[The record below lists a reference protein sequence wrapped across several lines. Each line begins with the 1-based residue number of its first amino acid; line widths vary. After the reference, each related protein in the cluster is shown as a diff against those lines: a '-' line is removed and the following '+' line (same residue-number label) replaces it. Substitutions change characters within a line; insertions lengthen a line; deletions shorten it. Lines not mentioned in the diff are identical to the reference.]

1 MKVSVLKKVVIIVPV
16 VIVLLLLALSS
27 FTIVPEGHIGVKYQL
42 GAIVESDLA
51 PGPHFKMPFLQD
63 IRTVDV
69 REQVYEAT
77 LSCYTSDT
85 QTVEAMSIKVNYAYD
100 QSQLPTIIRTIGIE
114 NVESKLIV
122 PQVNSIAKNATGKLK
137 AEALVQNR
145 SGLQEDIET
154 TLRES
159 LAPYGLT
166 VTAVNIE
173 NIDFEDS
180 FEDAIRAKVAA
191 EQEALR
197 MQNETVA
204 KEEQARQTVIAAE
217 AEAESARIKAEAE
230 AYAIELIQQQLQASP
245 EYIQLQMVEKWNGE
259 FPEVMGESINPFVVL
274 DQSGDEDT
282 NP

>member
-1 MKVSVLKKVVIIVPV
+1 MKTSALKKILIIIPI
-16 VIVLLLLALSS
+16 VIVLLVLTLTSL
-27 FTIVPEGHIGVKYQL
+27 TIVPEGHVGVKYQL
-42 GAIVESDLA
+42 GAITSASLE
-51 PGPHFKMPFLQD
+51 PGPHFKIPFFQT

-69 REQVYEAT
+69 REQVYET
-77 LSCYTSDT
+77 DLSCYTSDT
-85 QTVEAMSIKVNYAYD
+85 QTVESMTIKVNYAYD
-100 QSQLPTIIRTIGIE
+100 QSELPNIIRTIGIE
-114 NVESKLIV
+114 NVESKLVV

-159 LAPYGLT
+159 LAPYGLV

-180 FEDAIRAKVAA
+180 FEEVIRAKVAA

-217 AEAESARIKAEAE
+217 AEAESKRIQAEAE
-230 AYAIELIQQQLQASP
+230 AYAIELIQKQLQASP
-245 EYIQLQMVEKWNGE
+245 EYIQLQMVEKWNGV
-259 FPEVMGESINPFVVL
+259 FPSVMGDSINPFVVL
-274 DQSGDEDT
+274 DNGEAKT
-282 NP
+282 TP

>member
-1 MKVSVLKKVVIIVPV
+1 MKVSAVKKVFIIVPI
-16 VIVLLLLALSS
+16 VIVLLIAALAS

-42 GAIVESDLA
+42 GAISEANLG
-51 PGPHFKMPFLQD
+51 PGPHFKIPFLQD
-63 IRTVDV
+63 IRTIDV
-69 REQVYEAT
+69 REQVYETT

-100 QSQLPTIIRTIGIE
+100 QSQLPTIIRTIGID
-114 NVESKLIV
+114 NVVSKLIV

-159 LAPYGLT
+159 LAQYGLT

-217 AEAESARIKAEAE
+217 AEAESSRIKAEAE

-245 EYIQLQMVEKWNGE
+245 EYIQLQMVEKWNGV

-274 DQSGDEDT
+274 DNDDDT

>member
-1 MKVSVLKKVVIIVPV
+1 MKFSAVKKVFIIVPV
-16 VIVLLLLALSS
+16 VIILLIAAVSS

-42 GAIVESDLA
+42 GAISEANLA
-51 PGPHFKMPFLQD
+51 PGPHFKVPFLQD
-63 IRTVDV
+63 IRAIDV
-69 REQVYEAT
+69 REQVYETT

-85 QTVEAMSIKVNYAYD
+85 QTVETMSIKVNYAYD
-100 QSQLPTIIRTIGIE
+100 QSQLPTIIRTIGID
-114 NVESKLIV
+114 NVVSKLIV

-159 LAPYGLT
+159 LAQYGLT

-245 EYIQLQMVEKWNGE
+245 EYIQLQMVEKWNGV

-274 DQSGDEDT
+274 DNDDDT

>member
-1 MKVSVLKKVVIIVPV
+1 MKVSAVKKVVIIVPI
-16 VIVLLLLALSS
+16 VIILLIAAVSS

-42 GAIVESDLA
+42 GAISEANLA
-51 PGPHFKMPFLQD
+51 PGPHFKVPFLQD
-63 IRTVDV
+63 IRAIDV
-69 REQVYEAT
+69 REQVYETT

-100 QSQLPTIIRTIGIE
+100 QSQLPTIIRTIGID
-114 NVESKLIV
+114 NVVSKLIV

-159 LAPYGLT
+159 LAQYGLT

-245 EYIQLQMVEKWNGE
+245 EYIQLQMVEKWNGV

-274 DQSGDEDT
+274 DNSDEEET